1 MGSICSKIRPSK
13 TRVQEVSHTEP
24 GGKKKKSNNSYISY
38 NNNFFV
44 YLDMEEYES
53 TEQDSNNHDLNN
65 MITVCQ
71 MNDLPENEY
80 YLM

>member
-1 MGSICSKIRPSK
+1 MG
-13 TRVQEVSHTEP
+13 
-24 GGKKKKSNNSYISY
+24 KKKSNNSYISY

>member
-1 MGSICSKIRPSK
+1 
-13 TRVQEVSHTEP
+13 
-24 GGKKKKSNNSYISY
+24 
-38 NNNFFV
+38 
-44 YLDMEEYES
+44 MEEYES